1 MASSRLTVF
10 AKKSILDIWNGSK
23 YYSYGNL
30 RNSIKKTKQKSKKK
44 TKKRKN
50 EKQKKENLKQ
60 TKKNKLF

>member
-10 AKKSILDIWNGSK
+10 AKKSILEIWNGSK

-44 TKKRKN
+44 LKKGKTKSKRK
-50 EKQKKENLKQ
+50 KTFL
-60 TKKNKLF
+60 KKNKLF

>member
-30 RNSIKKTKQKSKKK
+30 RNSVKKTKQKSKKK
-44 TKKRKN
+44 LKKGKTKSKRK
-50 EKQKKENLKQ
+50 K
-60 TKKNKLF
+60 T